1 MNSME
6 IRKIKKSDYRKGGEE
21 MQSEDNDWDLQF
33 DDVSDL
39 LSEMIKRIKSLE
51 EEMRRLKEKAEEN

>member
-1 MNSME
+1 
-6 IRKIKKSDYRKGGEE
+6 
-21 MQSEDNDWDLQF
+21 MQGEDNDWDLQF

-51 EEMRRLKEKAEEN
+51 EEMRWLKEKAEEN